1 MPPKKRVSD
10 SAPRLESARG
20 TASQPV
26 AIDSQSY
33 QSQPSALSP
42 PPPYTHT
49 FESRLRESQPEDAIV
64 APAEGS
70 EQATLAPSS
79 EAADDAVDEAF
90 DAHLEDN
97 YDGIDWGR
105 LKLYTKPITT
115 HQHKRSWIYRHGYR
129 VALLKDPTRVFFICH
144 WCFKHKLTDIGIGI
158 YNTSAAVSSAARHLS
173 EQKPG
178 HRLVAPGK
186 TPVASVYNALTTARV
201 PISQAVANQIN
212 GFSKQR
218 FRFAALFDA

>member
-1 MPPKKRVSD
+1 MPPKKRVSN
-10 SAPRLESARG
+10 SAPSPRKRARG

-115 HQHKRSWIYRHGYR
+115 H
-129 VALLKDPTRVFFICH
+129 
-144 WCFKHKLTDIGIGI
+144 
-158 YNTSAAVSSAARHLS
+158 
-173 EQKPG
+173 
-178 HRLVAPGK
+178 
-186 TPVASVYNALTTARV
+186 
-201 PISQAVANQIN
+201 
-212 GFSKQR
+212 
-218 FRFAALFDA
+218 

>member
-10 SAPRLESARG
+10 SAPSPRKRARG

-105 LKLYTKPITT
+105 LKLYEAYHDAPTQAELDLSPRLSRRSSQRSNPRIL
-115 HQHKRSWIYRHGYR
+115 HLPLVFQAQAHGYWYWDIQYKRSS
-129 VALLKDPTRVFFICH
+129 L
-144 WCFKHKLTDIGIGI
+144 
-158 YNTSAAVSSAARHLS
+158 VSR
-173 EQKPG
+173 
-178 HRLVAPGK
+178 AP
-186 TPVASVYNALTTARV
+186 P
-201 PISQAVANQIN
+201 
-212 GFSKQR
+212 QR
-218 FRFAALFDA
+218 AETWP

>member
-1 MPPKKRVSD
+1 
-10 SAPRLESARG
+10 
-20 TASQPV
+20 
-26 AIDSQSY
+26 
-33 QSQPSALSP
+33 
-42 PPPYTHT
+42 
-49 FESRLRESQPEDAIV
+49 LRESQPEDAIV

-79 EAADDAVDEAF
+79 EAADDAVNEAF

-144 WCFKHKLTDIGIGI
+144 WCFKHKLTDISIGI

-178 HRLVAPGK
+178 HRLVALGK
-186 TPVASVYNALTTARV
+186 TLVASVYNALTTARV

-218 FRFAALFDA
+218 FRFAAVDWLVANNHPISEFETPAF